1 MQEAILYRSD
11 RLPTAAS
18 AGGSA
23 APPPENINSTLREL
37 VAENALVV
45 FARKGCCMCH
55 VVKLLL
61 HGHGVNPTIVDID
74 EQNEADIKNDLSRI
88 LGGGV
93 DGANSG
99 KSGAAAV
106 VPQFPA
112 VFMGGELFGGLE
124 EIMGAHISGELV
136 PRLREARAL
145 WL

>member
-1 MQEAILYRSD
+1 MQEAIPYRSD
-11 RLPTAAS
+11 RLPT

-23 APPPENINSTLREL
+23 APPPENSNSTVREL
-37 VAENALVV
+37 VAENSVVV

-74 EQNEADIKNDLSRI
+74 EQNEAGIKNDLSRI
-88 LGGGV
+88 LGGGAV

-99 KSGAAAV
+99 NSAA